1 MNVEMASVRCH
12 APRWVYLASQR
23 FIRERRSNVVIDL
36 VAIEGPLGIIDQCL
50 H

>member
-1 MNVEMASVRCH
+1 MRRAGSARH
-12 APRWVYLASQR
+12 QR